1 MQCFCSSP
9 SLTQGHIQTMFDAS
23 TNHYLTSP
31 CTKDNYETSMGL
43 PSNLFR
49 RQLQLTVSFV
59 DSKQLRGLLE
69 FDSGL
74 GLVLWYVLEENARQM
89 KKAELPK
96 NSQCKTKDKYQEDV
110 LSTASPQFH
119 GEWIMLAQVV
129 PSGDAVLPHHPWG
142 ARNTRKP
149 VSYFGWAKQANGL
162 ASRYAGLGLGTTP
175 KSKPKPEKACLRG
188 CKPVLQAE
196 NVTLNRGAFK

>member
-1 MQCFCSSP
+1 MFICQDNFAEQHKHHFDCSGP
-9 SLTQGHIQTMFDAS
+9 TLAELWRGLREVGPGAS
-23 TNHYLTSP
+23 ADSRADLAKARLMGSRLGSRNRKNAVLLLESKPDSGPH
-31 CTKDNYETSMGL
+31 NYETSMGL

-110 LSTASPQFH
+110 LSTASLQFH

-129 PSGDAVLPHHPWG
+129 PSGDAVLPH
-142 ARNTRKP
+142 
-149 VSYFGWAKQANGL
+149 Q
-162 ASRYAGLGLGTTP
+162 
-175 KSKPKPEKACLRG
+175 
-188 CKPVLQAE
+188 
-196 NVTLNRGAFK
+196 